1 MNINKDGKTLYFS
14 DEEIDHDTNGEKKV
28 YVTKRI
34 NGKESHVKASK
45 NSGKHL
51 QTKNPSKHLEQ
62 EDENI
67 FNFNH
72 EIVIGVNVKEEKEE
86 KNQKN
91 DKKRKKKNKKKKNNQ
106 KIKQI
111 VTEKEIEKEGKEN
124 PTDKN
129 SNQYKK
135 RKNKKS
141 RKKILAVLSSILLIA
156 IVILFALTAPIF
168 NITDIQVQGNETVSS
183 DTILSL
189 SGLKRGE
196 NIFRFNDSIIQNI
209 KENTYIESVEITR
222 KLPGTVII
230 SVEERE
236 VKYQI
241 NFINSY
247 AYIDK
252 NGYILENSTVKKEV
266 PVLVRFI
273 GNRRRNAK

>member
-45 NSGKHL
+45 NNGKHL

-230 SVEERE
+230 LVEERE